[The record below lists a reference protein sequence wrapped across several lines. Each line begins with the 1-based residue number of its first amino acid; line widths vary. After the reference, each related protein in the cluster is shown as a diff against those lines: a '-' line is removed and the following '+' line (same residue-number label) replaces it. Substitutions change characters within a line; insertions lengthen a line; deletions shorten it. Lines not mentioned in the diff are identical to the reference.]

1 MGRQEHPVAS
11 DVTQRVARLSSS
23 ARALLDERLR
33 AGRADPAPVSA
44 AIPRLDAAEA
54 PLSFAQE
61 RLWFIERLE
70 DDAVHHN
77 DATLLILT
85 GSLDRAALQRGI
97 EEVVRRHEI
106 LRTAFRQLGERVVQ
120 AVTPPAPLTIDVV
133 DLPGATARPDDAV
146 LRAAVERE
154 MRVPLDL
161 AAGQTIRAVLY
172 RIAPDVHVLGVTVH
186 HLVCDLWSF
195 TIFCRELA
203 ATYAAFASGTATPD
217 LPELPIQYADYA
229 AWQRTAV
236 GEERMAAHL
245 RERVAELAGVP
256 PLLTLPTRGPRPAVQ
271 QFVGAS
277 EWFRLGSA
285 DADRIRA
292 LGQRQGAT
300 TYMTLLAAFTA
311 LLARHSGQRD
321 MVVASPIATRDQHE
335 LEHLIGCFLNM
346 IVVRADLSGDPTF
359 AELVARVKA
368 ASLDAFRHRDVPF
381 ERLVAA
387 LQPERSRSHQP
398 LAQVAFV
405 LQNVPAGGLDLPEL
419 RVDVHQ
425 METGRSR
432 MDLTVKITETVDG
445 LVGEFEYDT
454 SLFTGE
460 AIRALAR
467 QFELLLVAAARQP
480 DTSVWRLPLL
490 DDAQRHRILHE
501 WNDTALD
508 LGPEALVH
516 RLVEAQARRTPD
528 AVAVVEGNVRTTY
541 RELDERANRLAHH
554 LRDLGVGVEDPVAVC
569 LPRCTAEVVAILAV
583 LKAGGYHLPVNPRD
597 PQARRDALLGQV
609 RPAVAISAG
618 DLCDEVWSP
627 GRRIIDL
634 DGEASLTATCPA
646 TDPAVPLHP
655 DNLAYTLFTSGSTG
669 QPKGVQVT
677 HRGFTNRMLWAQ
689 RNFPLGQ
696 DDRVLRKAACTFDV
710 SLDELFR
717 ALFNG
722 AASVLMPETATFDP
736 RRLAGVIARH
746 GVTDA
751 DFAPT
756 ALREVLLTADAADLK
771 SLRRIVS
778 GVEELTPET
787 QRLVFDRL
795 DVTMF
800 NLYGPTEVSV
810 SCTAWPCD
818 PDDERPFVPIGRPM
832 ANVRVYVLDEA
843 MEPVPPGVAGEVYVG
858 GAGLARGYLDNSALT
873 AERFLPD
880 PFAGTPGAR
889 VYRTGDLAR
898 FGPDGVLE
906 FLGRGDG
913 QLNLRGYRIEP
924 GEVESALRRH
934 PAVREAAVVVRRD
947 PPGRDARLVGYVVGD
962 DLPGTADL
970 RAHLRRRLPDY
981 LVPAAFVRLPRLPL
995 TNHGKL
1001 DVAALP
1007 PPGQDEPGATG
1018 ADGPRDERER
1028 VLLDIWCDV
1037 LGREGI
1043 GIHDDFFDLGGD
1055 SLTATRIVALAGAK
1069 LGADVEV
1076 AVIFDAPTVAE
1087 LAARLAPGQP

>member
-1 MGRQEHPVAS
+1 M
-11 DVTQRVARLSSS
+11 
-23 ARALLDERLR
+23 
-33 AGRADPAPVSA
+33 
-44 AIPRLDAAEA
+44 
-54 PLSFAQE
+54 
-61 RLWFIERLE
+61 
-70 DDAVHHN
+70 
-77 DATLLILT
+77 
-85 GSLDRAALQRGI
+85 
-97 EEVVRRHEI
+97 
-106 LRTAFRQLGERVVQ
+106 
-120 AVTPPAPLTIDVV
+120 V
-133 DLPGATARPDDAV
+133 DLPGATAHPDDAV

-161 AAGQTIRAVLY
+161 AAGQSMRTVLY

-203 ATYAAFASGTATPD
+203 ATYAAFAADATPD

-245 RERVAELAGVP
+245 RERVNELAGVP
-256 PLLTLPTRGPRPAVQ
+256 PLLALPTKGPRPAVQ

-277 EWFRLGSA
+277 EWFRLGAA

-300 TYMTLLAAFTA
+300 TYMTLLAAFTV

-321 MVVASPIATRDQHE
+321 MVVASPIATREQHE

-346 IVVRADLSGDPTF
+346 IVVRADLSGEPTF
-359 AELVARVKA
+359 AELVGRVKA
-368 ASLDAFRHRDVPF
+368 ASLNAFRHRDVPF

-405 LQNVPAGGLDLPEL
+405 LQNVPTSRLDLPEL

-432 MDLTVKITETVDG
+432 MDLTVKITETADG

-460 AIRALAR
+460 SVRDMAR
-467 QFELLLVAAARQP
+467 QFELLLVEAAREP
-480 DTSVWRLPLL
+480 DTSVWRLPML
-490 DDAQRHRILHE
+490 DAGQRHRILHE
-501 WNDTALD
+501 WNDTAVD

-569 LPRCTAEVVAILAV
+569 LPRCAAEVVAILAV

-634 DGEASLTATCPA
+634 DGESSLTATCPA

-677 HRGFTNRMLWAQ
+677 HRGFANRMLWAQ
-689 RNFPLGQ
+689 RNFPLGPH
-696 DDRVLRKAACTFDV
+696 DRVLRKAACTFDV

-736 RRLAGVIARH
+736 RRLAAVIAQH

-778 GVEELTPET
+778 GVEELTPRRNGWSST
-787 QRLVFDRL
+787 GS
-795 DVTMF
+795 TS
-800 NLYGPTEVSV
+800 PCST
-810 SCTAWPCD
+810 CTA
-818 PDDERPFVPIGRPM
+818 RPRC
-832 ANVRVYVLDEA
+832 R
-843 MEPVPPGVAGEVYVG
+843 
-858 GAGLARGYLDNSALT
+858 S
-873 AERFLPD
+873 
-880 PFAGTPGAR
+880 
-889 VYRTGDLAR
+889 
-898 FGPDGVLE
+898 
-906 FLGRGDG
+906 
-913 QLNLRGYRIEP
+913 
-924 GEVESALRRH
+924 
-934 PAVREAAVVVRRD
+934 PA
-947 PPGRDARLVGYVVGD
+947 PPGRATPTTSGPSSRSAGRWPTCGCTCWTRRCSPYR
-962 DLPGTADL
+962 
-970 RAHLRRRLPDY
+970 RAWRGRCTSAA
-981 LVPAAFVRLPRLPL
+981 PAW
-995 TNHGKL
+995 
-1001 DVAALP
+1001 
-1007 PPGQDEPGATG
+1007 PGATSTT
-1018 ADGPRDERER
+1018 P
-1028 VLLDIWCDV
+1028 
-1037 LGREGI
+1037 
-1043 GIHDDFFDLGGD
+1043 
-1055 SLTATRIVALAGAK
+1055 
-1069 LGADVEV
+1069 
-1076 AVIFDAPTVAE
+1076 P
-1087 LAARLAPGQP
+1087 